1 MSTMKPI
8 ETSEYL
14 SKYEF
19 ARIVGLRALQIVS
32 DVHVSESGE
41 KETPHKRA
49 MREVAEGKLAWCV
62 RRYLPN
68 GSHEDCDIRNLKVD
82 TSAIVL

>member
-1 MSTMKPI
+1 MRMRPV

-14 SKYEF
+14 SKYEL
-19 ARIVGLRALQIVS
+19 ARVVGLRALQIVS
-32 DVHVSESGE
+32 DVHAPETGGE
-41 KETPHKRA
+41 KEAPHKRA

-68 GSHEDCDIRNLKVD
+68 GSHEDCDIRHLKVD
-82 TSAIVL
+82 TLALVL